1 MQYKILMELL
11 ACKAGDTAP
20 YPTSM
25 VKVSIIIVGH
35 TATFI
40 NNHGEK
46 SNMLNGTEAVVATLI
61 EEA

>member
-1 MQYKILMELL
+1 
-11 ACKAGDTAP
+11 
-20 YPTSM
+20 M

-46 SNMLNGTEAVVATLI
+46 SNMLNLRVADGTEAVVATLI